1 MPSVFISY
9 ARVDDTLP
17 PKGADGVG
25 WISHFHEAL
34 SYGLKAW
41 GRSDLKIWRDA
52 YEIDGSQDF
61 KKRIE
66 EGVDGC
72 DIFLAVH
79 STDYYGRD
87 WCRMELERFHARTD
101 NPPPSRECLIRI
113 GIHDVPRDRWPAE
126 FGGRAGFDFFSGNLR
141 SGDYQPFYWFGR
153 ISTNHYLER
162 IRELVTA
169 INRLVPRAPAIG
181 ETVGGETAGGTPTK
195 ATKAGGPVV
204 FVAWT
209 AADMAEARARVV
221 TELTARGFTP
231 LPLEPEPLSDP
242 AAAKLLAQQT
252 IDQAEALVHLI
263 GEQKHIDGRD
273 GTVHRDLVR
282 RQLEWSGSRV
292 DEAAPPGAP
301 SRFLWLPAFPGLR
314 DAEGKPVHRPDA
326 LVLLERFCAPRDS
339 DVPENGDLLTFIQVL
354 TARLRPAGT
363 PEPGTGGEEEDEPG
377 LLAVWADPADAA
389 DAVAVARSL
398 KAEGLKPRIPDFDA
412 ADPMDVQLAGILP
425 LVSSVVICWRDG
437 PAETVR
443 ALLKTL
449 RRPRPPGARR
459 RPAPALW
466 LVKIPGSPDAEAAK
480 ARFFDGDLEE
490 AEIDDP
496 RRAAEALRPLVRQV
510 REGAAR

>member
-1 MPSVFISY
+1 MPTVFISY

-17 PKGADGVG
+17 PKGTDDDG
-25 WISHFHEAL
+25 WISYFHEAL

-61 KKRIE
+61 RRRIE

-79 STDYYGRD
+79 STEYYERD
-87 WCRMELERFHARTD
+87 WCRMELERFHARTA
-101 NPPPSRECLIRI
+101 NPPPGRECLIRI

-126 FGGRAGFDFFSGNLR
+126 FDGRTGFEFFSGNMQ
-141 SGDYQPFYWFGR
+141 SGDYQPFYWFGT
-153 ISTNHYLER
+153 IAKNLYLER
-162 IRELVTA
+162 LRELVTA
-169 INRLVPRAPAIG
+169 INRLVPRAPVAG
-181 ETVGGETAGGTPTK
+181 EAAGRAPVDAAAK
-195 ATKAGGPVV
+195 PGGPVV
-204 FVAWT
+204 FVAWA
-209 AADMAEARARVV
+209 AADMADARARVV
-221 TELTARGFTP
+221 AELAARGFTP
-231 LPLEPEPLSDP
+231 LPLEPRPLPDP

-252 IDQAEALVHLI
+252 IDRAEALVHLI
-263 GEQKHIDGRD
+263 GEQEHIDGTD
-273 GTVHRDLVR
+273 GTVHRHLVR

-292 DEAAPPGAP
+292 DEAAPPGTP
-301 SRFLWLPAFPGLR
+301 CRILWLPSFAGLR
-314 DAEGKPVHRPDA
+314 DGAGRTVHRPDA
-326 LVLLERFCAPRDS
+326 MALLNRFCAPRDS

-354 TARLRPAGT
+354 TARLRPGGDPEAG
-363 PEPGTGGEEEDEPG
+363 GAGEEGDAPG
-377 LLAVWADPADAA
+377 LLAVWADPMDATE
-389 DAVAVARSL
+389 AVAVARSL

-412 ADPMDVQLAGILP
+412 ADPMHVQLAEILP

-449 RRPRPPGARR
+449 RRPRPPGARK

-466 LVKIPGSPDAEAAK
+466 LVKIPGSADAEAAK

-496 RRAAEALRPLVRQV
+496 RRAAEALGSLVRRV